1 MQNSHSLLLS
11 SLVMS
16 PKRELRSSFPPKKQN
31 MTKLVAFSWPAG
43 PARHDQLPC
52 KDDSANT
59 KQSPVASVLPLWY
72 KVLPEYYSVSSVW
85 LFFSALMLTLWFVLS
100 K

>member
-1 MQNSHSLLLS
+1 MKNSGEWGFETY
-11 SLVMS
+11 LVMS

-31 MTKLVAFSWPAG
+31 MTKLVAFSWPAR
-43 PARHDQLPC
+43 PDQLPR

-59 KQSPVASVLPLWY
+59 KQSPGHQCFLCGTECYLSN
-72 KVLPEYYSVSSVW
+72 VW
-85 LFFSALMLTLWFVLS
+85 LFFGASVLTLWFVLS